1 MTISASNR
9 VLFNV
14 LFMIVS
20 FSLLEFYALLYYNY
34 DKKSVAAATQN
45 EKMFQEITAMDVGHR
60 AVLQKSTLFQDMS
73 NEDYESLIN
82 CLSPIVKT
90 FTKNEIIL
98 MSGETIKHIGI
109 FLEGRASAYYEH
121 VDGSRTLV
129 TNLSPMSVL
138 GEILV
143 NTKTQKSPVTVYAVS
158 DVEIAFIEHHKVYS
172 MCESACS
179 KHRVFIQNILNTIG
193 DKYFFLFDRVSIL
206 REKKLRSRIMAY
218 LSSLKNK
225 EGSTSITLP
234 FSKTFLADYLMV
246 NRSALSKELHNMVE
260 DGVIKV
266 NGRKIEIIDNEVF
279 SA

>member
-1 MTISASNR
+1 
-9 VLFNV
+9 
-14 LFMIVS
+14 
-20 FSLLEFYALLYYNY
+20 
-34 DKKSVAAATQN
+34 
-45 EKMFQEITAMDVGHR
+45 MDVGHR